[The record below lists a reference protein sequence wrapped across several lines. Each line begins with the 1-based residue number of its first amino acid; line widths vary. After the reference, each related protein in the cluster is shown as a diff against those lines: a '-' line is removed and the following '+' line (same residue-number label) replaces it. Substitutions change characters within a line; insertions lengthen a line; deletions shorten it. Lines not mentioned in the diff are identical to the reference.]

1 MAAHRPLLAAA
12 AVALTALLAVCAAPA
27 ALADDTAAAWA
38 VTPADAA
45 GAADGRTRFE
55 LAAAAGES
63 VEEHVLIT
71 NSSTVERE
79 FAVYGA
85 DGFNTPSGGYDL
97 SPAAQPPTDLGAWV
111 IVASPTVTIP
121 PLATAALAFTVAVP
135 AGASPGDHP
144 GGIVVS
150 PIQTQ
155 VTSAGVL
162 VDTRVAVR
170 LNLRVAGEL
179 APALEVREVTGTFD
193 ASLVPF
199 ASAPMT
205 VTYEVVNTGN
215 VKVVGVPR
223 VRVTG
228 PLGRTLASLDAEQTR
243 EVLPGDSF
251 TVVSVLEG
259 VEPLGVSTAVVDVD
273 MAAAPGPDT
282 EIPLV
287 SSAARTTVLSVSWT
301 GLALVALVAAT
312 VWYLVRRTR
321 RRRREGAE
329 HWERMVAETR
339 HEIETASAQGTRAL
353 GAGLVLLAVLAL
365 TAAGA
370 ISSAPP
376 ALAAGSDDGSLT
388 LTVPP
393 GTTQNPPVFG
403 GSPGAG
409 TKPSSGSRR
418 PATSPSAAPVSVAP
432 DPVEGTEVVPAVD
445 VVADPGPAPDLV
457 WTAGARRWTPAQW
470 ALLGLGAAG
479 ALAALALAARA
490 IARANGAG
498 GVS

>member
-1 MAAHRPLLAAA
+1 MAAHRPLLVV
-12 AVALTALLAVCAAPA
+12 AVAALTAFLTVGAAPA

-55 LAAAAGES
+55 LAAAAGET

-111 IVASPTVTIP
+111 TVASPTVTIP
-121 PLATAALAFTVAVP
+121 PLATASLAFTVAVP
-135 AGASPGDHP
+135 AEASPGDHP

-150 PIQTQ
+150 PVQTQ

-179 APALEVREVTGTFD
+179 APALEVREVSGTFD

-228 PLGRTLASLDAEQTR
+228 PFGRTLASLDAEQTR

-287 SSAARTTVLSVSWT
+287 SSTARTTVLSVSWT
-301 GLALVALVAAT
+301 GVALVVLVAAT

-339 HEIETASAQGTRAL
+339 REIEAASVPGTRAL

-365 TAAGA
+365 TAAAA
-370 ISSAPP
+370 IGSAP
-376 ALAAGSDDGSLT
+376 AAVAAGSDDGSLT

-393 GTTQNPPVFG
+393 GTAPTVPSGNTQ
-403 GSPGAG
+403 
-409 TKPSSGSRR
+409 KPSSGTRR
-418 PATSPSAAPVSVAP
+418 PAVSPSAAPASAAP
-432 DPVEGTEVVPAVD
+432 DPAGGAQVIPAAD

-457 WTAGARRWTPAQW
+457 WTAGARRWTPVQW
-470 ALLGLGAAG
+470 TLLGLGAAG
-479 ALAALALAARA
+479 ALVALAFAARA